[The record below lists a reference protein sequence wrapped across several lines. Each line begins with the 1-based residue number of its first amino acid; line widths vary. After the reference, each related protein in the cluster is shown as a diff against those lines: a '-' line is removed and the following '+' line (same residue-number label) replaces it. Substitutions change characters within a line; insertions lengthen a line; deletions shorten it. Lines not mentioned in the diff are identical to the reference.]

1 MAAADIAPRTA
12 LGAARPPDLAHTLY
26 PRTRGVVDLDAL
38 RVSCIAGELHTH
50 PPWVRTQAY
59 KLLLGYLPPDVSA
72 WATTLHR
79 RRTEYWQFLS
89 DLSDE
94 QQTGAYAARSPDRV
108 LDQVYKD
115 LFRAADVDP
124 DFYDAP
130 ARWISDAYAA
140 GARHCLLERLER
152 VNQDFAR
159 AAAHD
164 RPRHARFVDRQWHA
178 VLRVLFLYAML
189 NPSIGY
195 IQGMNEVVYVLL
207 HAFFATRDDDL
218 GTGTASDRA
227 VLGLDNT
234 ADAEADAFWCFSLL
248 IGGLREVYDFGQG
261 DPTTVQAMRGL
272 ADPLHDDARP
282 PDNGLAVALHRMS
295 AQLAQFDPMLAEV
308 LAEHQLDPR
317 LPYYSLRWL
326 VCLYACEFPWPGV
339 LRLWDVLLAQKHDL
353 RTAHGMTNAQIH
365 FLLDVGCALL
375 VSEREAILS
384 LAHTTPDV
392 FQHAIELLQP
402 RAPHDVSRV
411 LALALD
417 ILHQR
422 AQQATL
428 PRTATGRRQPP
439 MGARSQRNTSL
450 QQRLAATVQRTLHAP
465 PARAATWTPGMPSQ
479 RAPNTDA
486 PAPDAP
492 TPSAAVHAPV
502 SAPVGSDVAPRTPT
516 KAPVEPVQ
524 ASPSSPSTPSIASSS
539 RALFRRYTEALQ
551 DSNAAASVSKA
562 RTNLAAKALAWRSA
576 SSSSASDG
584 VLTPASPP
592 TTAPAAAPDVPQFPI
607 PSVVDSPQDR
617 DAYHVLARPRTGL
630 PPVSTPTPD
639 AARRIVSSHSPAASE
654 DDSFNSIASGVTH
667 LSLPSMRKAAQMG
680 LLHTPPSS
688 DAPFGVSLNSS
699 ETSPSQG
706 AGLTRRI
713 PSGQRVMRRRVSDR
727 APELGGS
734 PNGAPAPVRPM
745 PTARGPRVRTHD
757 VAPAST
763 ADGAADSPGAHATE
777 HLDALLHELQTTE
790 WIRD

>member
-1 MAAADIAPRTA
+1 MAAADIAPRTVP
-12 LGAARPPDLAHTLY
+12 GAARPLDLAHTLY

-38 RVSCIAGELHTH
+38 RTACTAGELHTH

-72 WATTLHR
+72 WASTLQR
-79 RRTEYWQFLS
+79 RRTEYWPFLA
-89 DLSDE
+89 DFSDE
-94 QQTGAYAARSPDRV
+94 RQSGAYAARSPDRV

-140 GARHCLLERLER
+140 GARHCLLDRLER

-164 RPRHARFVDRQWHA
+164 RPLHARFVDRQWHA

-207 HAFFATRDDDL
+207 HAFFATRDEEL
-218 GTGTASDRA
+218 AACSTSDRA
-227 VLGLDNT
+227 ELGVENT

-248 IGGLREVYDFGQG
+248 IGGMREVYDFGHG
-261 DPTTVQAMRGL
+261 DATTVQAMRGL
-272 ADPLHDDARP
+272 ADPLHVDARP
-282 PDNGLAVALHRMS
+282 PDNGLAAALHRMS
-295 AQLAQFDPMLAEV
+295 AQLSQFDPVLAEV

-353 RTAHGMTNAQIH
+353 RTAHGMTNAQIN
-365 FLLDVGCALL
+365 FLLDIGCALL
-375 VSEREAILS
+375 VSERDAILS

-402 RAPHDVSRV
+402 RAPHDVGRV

-422 AQQATL
+422 TQQAAL
-428 PRTATGRRQPP
+428 PRTAAGRRQPP
-439 MGARSQRNTSL
+439 IAARNHRNASL

-465 PARAATWTPGMPSQ
+465 PVRAATWTPGMPSQ
-479 RAPNTDA
+479 RVPDTDGPASHA
-486 PAPDAP
+486 PAPSAP
-492 TPSAAVHAPV
+492 RVPM
-502 SAPVGSDVAPRTPT
+502 SAPVGSDAAPHTPT
-516 KAPVEPVQ
+516 KKPVEQAP
-524 ASPSSPSTPSIASSS
+524 ASPSTPTTPSIASSS

-551 DSNAAASVSKA
+551 DSNAVASVSKA

-576 SSSSASDG
+576 SGSSASDNG
-584 VLTPASPP
+584 AAPASPP
-592 TTAPAAAPDVPQFPI
+592 VSAPSAAAYDAPQFPI

-617 DAYHVLARPRTGL
+617 DAYHIMARTRAGL
-630 PPVSTPTPD
+630 PPVSTPTHD
-639 AARRIVSSHSPAASE
+639 AARRLMPAYSPAASE
-654 DDSFNSIASGVTH
+654 DDSFSSTTSGVTH

-680 LLHTPPSS
+680 LLRTPSSS
-688 DAPFGVSLNSS
+688 DAPFGVPLSSS

-713 PSGQRVMRRRVSDR
+713 PSGQRVVRRRASDR
-727 APELGGS
+727 VPEPGAS
-734 PNGAPAPVRPM
+734 PNDAPAPM
-745 PTARGPRVRTHD
+745 PPASAAHHSRVRTHD
-757 VAPAST
+757 VAPAAA
-763 ADGAADSPGAHATE
+763 ADGASDSPGTHATE

>member
-1 MAAADIAPRTA
+1 MATASTAPRPA
-12 LGAARPPDLAHTLY
+12 LSAARSPDLAHALY
-26 PRTRGVVDLDAL
+26 PRAHGIVDLDAL
-38 RVSCIAGELHTH
+38 RAACTAGELHTH

-59 KLLLGYLPPDVSA
+59 KLLLSYLPPDVSA

-79 RRTEYWQFLS
+79 RRTEYWQFLA

-94 QQTGAYAARSPDRV
+94 QQTGVYAARSPDRV

-130 ARWISDAYAA
+130 ARWMSDTYAA

-164 RPRHARFVDRQWHA
+164 RPPHARFVDRQWHA

-218 GTGTASDRA
+218 DIGTNTASDRV
-227 VLGLDNT
+227 VLGVENT

-261 DPTTVQAMRGL
+261 DATTAQAMRGL
-272 ADPLHDDARP
+272 ADPLHADAQP
-282 PDNGLAVALHRMS
+282 PDNGLAAALHRMS

-353 RTAHGMTNAQIH
+353 RTEHGMTNAQIH
-365 FLLDVGCALL
+365 FLLDIGCALL
-375 VSEREAILS
+375 VSERDAILS

-422 AQQATL
+422 AQQASL
-428 PRTATGRRQPP
+428 PRTAAGRRQPP
-439 MGARSQRNTSL
+439 IGARNHRNASL

-479 RAPNTDA
+479 RAPNTDT
-486 PAPDAP
+486 PASHASP
-492 TPSAAVHAPV
+492 PSAAHAPV
-502 SAPVGSDVAPRTPT
+502 SAPVGSDAAQRTPT
-516 KAPVEPVQ
+516 EAPSHPAL
-524 ASPSSPSTPSIASSS
+524 ASPSSPSAPSIASSG

-551 DSNAAASVSKA
+551 DSNAAASMSKV
-562 RTNLAAKALAWRSA
+562 RTNLAAKALAWRSG

-584 VLTPASPP
+584 GMTPASPP
-592 TTAPAAAPDVPQFPI
+592 VSAPAAMSDVPQLPI

-617 DAYHVLARPRTGL
+617 DAYQVLSHTRVGI
-630 PPVSTPTPD
+630 PPTPSTP
-639 AARRIVSSHSPAASE
+639 RRVVLSHSPAASE
-654 DDSFNSIASGVTH
+654 DDSFNSSASGVTH

-688 DAPFGVSLNSS
+688 DAPFGVPLNAS
-699 ETSPSQG
+699 ETSPSHG

-713 PSGQRVMRRRVSDR
+713 PSGQRVMRRRASDR
-727 APELGGS
+727 AS
-734 PNGAPAPVRPM
+734 PNGAAGSVRPAPTSR
-745 PTARGPRVRTHD
+745 APRVRTHD
-757 VAPAST
+757 MAPAPA

-777 HLDALLHELQTTE
+777 HLDALLHELQTTD